1 MIRCDW
7 QIEIK
12 SLEFHET
19 QSIDAALRAFSHS
32 IGFQCTTDIGVLT
45 AKPKRKVTFPGTAPV
60 SRFIEKTAIRY
71 RLKGTQ
77 YILEIARY
85 DEYRR
90 AMMPAFPGQNP
101 PTLSGPISEVPF
113 TSWGASLFDS
123 NWDNLLGQHANLQVG
138 LSTRYTPDLD
148 RFFPPKEQSDSGD
161 KTAGFSQ
168 FLDLVK
174 QVSELLGSDRVKP
187 EPSTGRKASG
197 ADAFSTTSEEK
208 GDAASK
214 RMMDGDLGTLF

>member
-12 SLEFHET
+12 SLEFHQT

-174 QVSELLGSDRVKP
+174 QVSELLGSDRVKL

-197 ADAFSTTSEEK
+197 ADTFSTTSEEN

-214 RMMDGDLGTLF
+214 KMMDGDLGTLF